1 MAEYSNENSGAL
13 FKNEKKDTDKH
24 PDYAGKI
31 NVNGKELRL
40 AAWVREGKAGKFMS
54 LKVSELTQKQEVKP
68 AAKAS
73 GSFED
78 MPDDLPF

>member
-1 MAEYSNENSGAL
+1 MEYDNTNSGAL
-13 FKNEKKDTDKH
+13 FKNDKKGNEKA

-31 NVNGKELRL
+31 NIDGREMRL

-73 GSFED
+73 DVFAD
-78 MPDDLPF
+78 LDDTIPF